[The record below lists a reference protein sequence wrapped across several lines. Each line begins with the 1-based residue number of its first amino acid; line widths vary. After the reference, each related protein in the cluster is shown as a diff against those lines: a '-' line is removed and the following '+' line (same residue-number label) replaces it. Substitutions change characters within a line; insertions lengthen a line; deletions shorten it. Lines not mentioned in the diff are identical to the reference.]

1 MILCAPLR
9 RREAERTEK
18 PQRQRAMADLDVQ
31 RENEPVPED
40 YSMLEVVLWVVGIA
54 MIPLVP
60 IVMSF
65 LFTPW
70 SGM

>member
-1 MILCAPLR
+1 
-9 RREAERTEK
+9 
-18 PQRQRAMADLDVQ
+18 MADLDVQ